1 MPCRDY
7 MDDYRS
13 GPDPQV
19 AELKER
25 LDKLSRIAC
34 KALTHI
40 EAAGDGLEILVLK
53 DPEIH
58 EWWTAHK
65 EADRKAQLEKARKE
79 AERKEKARL
88 RKIREETLAS
98 LTPDQIKALGVKK

>member
-7 MDDYRS
+7 MDDH

-19 AELKER
+19 EVLKDR

-34 KALTHI
+34 KALEHI
-40 EAAGDGLEILVLK
+40 EESGDGLEILVLK

-58 EWWTAHK
+58 EWWSAHK
-65 EADRKAQLEKARKE
+65 EADRKAQAEAAAKRRAAAEKAAMTRRKNE
-79 AERKEKARL
+79 IKSKLSPEEL
-88 RKIREETLAS
+88 KI
-98 LTPDQIKALGVKK
+98 LGVK